1 MSRAFCF
8 GFHEMKEEP
17 GAARDLEISGIRAVA
32 GRKFQPVDDP
42 LRRQLVFGASP
53 NADGTTF
60 SSTTLPKLPRRVSAG
75 SFDGIIGS
83 FHSTI

>member
-1 MSRAFCF
+1 MSRAICF
-8 GFHEMKEEP
+8 GFHEMKDEP
-17 GAARDLEISGIRAVA
+17 GVARDIAISGIRAVA
-32 GRKFQPVDDP
+32 GGKFQPVDDP
-42 LRRQLVFGASP
+42 FGRQLVFGTSP
-53 NADGTTF
+53 NAEGTTF